1 MTEYC
6 DLAALQAA
14 WMAYAPTSA
23 ANHLVAV
30 WVLGL
35 LIVAG
40 VALTVWGLHDDLEGC
55 IPITALI
62 LLLGGLIFFGIGVE
76 YNLRAATPELY
87 AAKQALQ
94 QCAGTLP

>member
-6 DLAALQAA
+6 DLTALQAA

-35 LIVAG
+35 LIVVA
-40 VALTVWGLHDDLEGC
+40 VALTIQRLHEDLEAC
-55 IPITALI
+55 IPISLMI
-62 LLLGGLIFFGIGVE
+62 LMLGGLIFFVVGAE
-76 YNLRAATPELY
+76 YCLRTFTPELY